1 VKVEERYLEII
12 IRHLGD
18 NEDNF
23 VGVITQVN
31 NAVVH
36 GTYRTQ
42 YIIDIWDT
50 EKSPILTT
58 VDWPTSNSEDNRFSP
73 KRKI

>member
-1 VKVEERYLEII
+1 MR
-12 IRHLGD
+12 
-18 NEDNF
+18 DNF
-23 VGVITQVN
+23 VGVITQV

-50 EKSPILTT
+50 EKSPILKQSMPRHLRTEIDSLPKKT
-58 VDWPTSNSEDNRFSP
+58 CANRPRESP
-73 KRKI
+73 SCRWK

>member
-1 VKVEERYLEII
+1 MR
-12 IRHLGD
+12 
-18 NEDNF
+18 DNF
-23 VGVITQVN
+23 VGVITQV

-50 EKSPILTT
+50 EKSPILKQSMT
-58 VDWPTSNSEDNRFSP
+58 PTSKKTTIDSLT
-73 KRKI
+73 

>member
-1 VKVEERYLEII
+1 MR
-12 IRHLGD
+12 
-18 NEDNF
+18 DNF
-23 VGVITQVN
+23 VGVITQV

-50 EKSPILTT
+50 EKSPILKQSMTPGHLSKRQSILSR
-58 VDWPTSNSEDNRFSP
+58 DKLAQIDRSDSPTPSCRW
-73 KRKI
+73 K